1 MRRIFGA
8 NWAALRGGGGR
19 ARGGGK
25 RAAQNAPGLTV
36 PHDAQLLLHP
46 CNRPT
51 ALSPEMEKRI
61 LYSLVHFEKAFGTGI
76 VTPILIESLA
86 SMEIMSILPSSNDLV
101 SGVVSSSTEQYSR
114 HMSSIL
120 NQLQT
125 VKRPGWMRSFLSRHK
140 SEVRKVVRRRALE
153 RHKAGKHQVELV

>member
-46 CNRPT
+46 CNRPNRVV
-51 ALSPEMEKRI
+51 ARDGEADSVFYCPFRKMRLEPE
-61 LYSLVHFEKAFGTGI
+61 
-76 VTPILIESLA
+76 
-86 SMEIMSILPSSNDLV
+86 
-101 SGVVSSSTEQYSR
+101 
-114 HMSSIL
+114 
-120 NQLQT
+120 
-125 VKRPGWMRSFLSRHK
+125 SFISRHK
-140 SEVRKVVRRRALE
+140 SEVRKVIRHRALE
-153 RHKAGKHQVELV
+153 RHKAGKHQVELAMAHFRNVFHAQRYLRFKKHGYYWSF